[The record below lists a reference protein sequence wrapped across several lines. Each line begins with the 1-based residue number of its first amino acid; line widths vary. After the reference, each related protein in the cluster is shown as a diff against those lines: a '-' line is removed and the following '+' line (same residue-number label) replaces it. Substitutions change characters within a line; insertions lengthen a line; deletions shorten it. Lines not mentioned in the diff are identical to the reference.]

1 MNCRTQVIA
10 AAGIGYFLGRQH
22 KLRWGLLL
30 AAAAAAGRISGPGD
44 ILQRGVKA
52 LTSAP
57 DMGGLAGL
65 GAPLVAAGKEAAR
78 AAVTGQIDSVTGKL
92 RDRAEG
98 LRRPGGGRQ
107 EPDEQPDEDDGRG
120 RRSPATRRDDKRP
133 DDGRPQERPRRRP
146 RAARE
151 EREEQYEEEPPAQRR
166 RPAAE
171 RDDVEPDD
179 LERDDLDP
187 DAAADDEAD
196 DEEYDEPEEEPAE
209 LSGVGRSRPDAG
221 SRSPVHRRGR

>member
-10 AAGIGYFLGRQH
+10 AAGIGYLLGRQR
-22 KLRWGLLL
+22 KLRWGLAL

-57 DMGGLAGL
+57 ELGGLANI

-107 EPDEQPDEDDGRG
+107 APGEPPQEPDDDEPERRAPAAR
-120 RRSPATRRDDKRP
+120 RRS
-133 DDGRPQERPRRRP
+133 

-151 EREEQYEEEPPAQRR
+151 DREDVYEEEPPAERR
-166 RPAAE
+166 RGGPQRQAAE
-171 RDDVEPDD
+171 RDD
-179 LERDDLDP
+179 
-187 DAAADDEAD
+187 AD
-196 DEEYDEPEEEPAE
+196 DEEYDEPPEDDDAE
-209 LSGVGRSRPDAG
+209 MAAVGRSRPDVG
-221 SRSPVHRRGR
+221 SRAPVHRRGR